1 MQSGKR
7 RDLTESQYSHF
18 YSSRVMANICST
30 CKRSRNCI
38 NGTYC
43 FMRRAYVDRHNLTEC
58 EEYQPRQ

>member
-1 MQSGKR
+1 
-7 RDLTESQYSHF
+7 
-18 YSSRVMANICST
+18 MANICST

-43 FMRRAYVDRHNLTEC
+43 FMRRVYVDRHNLTEC